1 MVPVLSMLSFFETWM
16 LSAMK
21 QATQDCFLEIHNVP
35 LDIHVC
41 WGGAGRSNKCSLTL
55 LVQVVI
61 ADLLHWF
68 VVQLKL
74 TSDDPVWTHVS

>member
-41 WGGAGRSNKCSLTL
+41 WGGGGRAVKQMLSDAFGSSCHSRFASLVCGAIKT
-55 LVQVVI
+55 
-61 ADLLHWF
+61 DF
-68 VVQLKL
+68 R
-74 TSDDPVWTHVS
+74 